1 MKKHSR
7 QIAIRDEDRV
17 FVLTGAGISAES
29 GLATFRGSD
38 GLWEG
43 ERVEDV
49 ASPRGWKRDPERVWR
64 FYSLRRKAA
73 AHAEPNPAHLAL
85 AELERKLGA
94 RFFLCTQNVDDLHER
109 AGSRNLVHMHG
120 ELFQSAATAAPA
132 KPLPTRACTRA
143 RRSTSA
149 ASVADASARIS
160 SGLARLPFHMERIFE
175 ELQRCTVMLVVGTSG
190 VVQPAAS
197 FVAWAGLRD
206 GAAAGAHLLC
216 GSGAS
221 GQRRSLHPGLRGQ
234 GGRTAAETIL
244 VTCSGFRLTLE
255 RLANDNRP
263 SCQEWQV
270 SSKMLIYLCGAIEN
284 SPDHG
289 KAWRD

>member
-1 MKKHSR
+1 MQNRMNRSE
-7 QIAIRDEDRV
+7 QIVIGNNDRV

-73 AHAEPNPAHLAL
+73 THAEPNPAHLAL
-85 AELERKLGA
+85 VELEGKLGE
-94 RFFLCTQNVDDLHER
+94 RYFLCTQNVDNLHER

-120 ELFQSAATAAPA
+120 ELFESCCDSCASEPFADDRLYESKAEH
-132 KPLPTRACTRA
+132 LRCACGG
-143 RRSTSA
+143 
-149 ASVADASARIS
+149 RIRPNIVWF
-160 SGLARLPFHMERIFE
+160 GEVPFHMERISE

-197 FVAWAGLRD
+197 FVHWANERYLDGGLPVRTYYV
-206 GAAAGAHLLC
+206 GPEHPANATAFTQVFQGSAGEVL
-216 GSGAS
+216 
-221 GQRRSLHPGLRGQ
+221 P
-234 GGRTAAETIL
+234 
-244 VTCSGFRLTLE
+244 RLFSVE
-255 RLANDNRP
+255 D
-263 SCQEWQV
+263 
-270 SSKMLIYLCGAIEN
+270 
-284 SPDHG
+284 
-289 KAWRD
+289 